1 MHLLMGN
8 AEGMGVSGPE
18 LDTYRE
24 NQVFPTPKNFI
35 PEEARF
41 FLGITTRKSRKNGTR
56 IPDNF

>member
-1 MHLLMGN
+1 MGN